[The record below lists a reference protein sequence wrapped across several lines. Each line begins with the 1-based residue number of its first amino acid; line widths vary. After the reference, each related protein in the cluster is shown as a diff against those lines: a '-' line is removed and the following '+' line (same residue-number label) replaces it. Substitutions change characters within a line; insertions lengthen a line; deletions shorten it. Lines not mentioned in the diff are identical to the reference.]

1 MVKKRVPVYTLK
13 LQVRFGLF
21 PYPAFAAFFYIYI
34 YQTLLSK
41 ATYNCIL
48 GYTFFISMCSLGTHF
63 FKCIVY
69 HKHVIAT
76 IDQMLNK
83 LRLVKLRVILLF
95 QKIK

>member
-48 GYTFFISMCSLGTHF
+48 GYTFSLVCVPWEHIFLSALYTISM
-63 FKCIVY
+63 
-69 HKHVIAT
+69 
-76 IDQMLNK
+76 
-83 LRLVKLRVILLF
+83 
-95 QKIK
+95 